1 MQHFIDM
8 KKMLLLIAVF
18 VASPCALLARG
29 EASDTTKVKNET
41 KEAAIAPVLDAAYL
55 KKQVDSLN
63 AKVELLQK
71 LSDGYEAQLALEK
84 QKHESDVNAKDKI
97 ISENSQTIKAKDNV
111 IQQLTNNLRTSDTN
125 VARLLNNSLYYPYSK
140 EAVERAVSK
149 FDEIKTA
156 ELRSSYGQ
164 LKILLNNY
172 GTYTDE
178 LRNLFIM
185 AESDKDFEN
194 PFKKTSQTYIDK
206 IRSTRYYLECYNK
219 DWTIPYL
226 NKIVDNAIKILKS
239 YDPKK
244 KELLRLQYLLDN

>member
-1 MQHFIDM
+1 M
-8 KKMLLLIAVF
+8 KKILLLIAVF

-29 EASDTTKVKNET
+29 EANDTTKVKKET
-41 KEAAIAPVLDAAYL
+41 KKAVIAPVLDAAYL
-55 KKQVDSLN
+55 QKQVDSLN
-63 AKVELLQK
+63 TKVKLLQE
-71 LSDGYEAQLALEK
+71 LSDGYKAQLELEK
-84 QKHESDVNAKDKI
+84 QKHQSDVNAKDKI
-97 ISENSQTIKAKDNV
+97 INDNSQMIKAKDNE
-111 IQQLTNNLRTSDTN
+111 IQQLNNNLKASDTN

-172 GTYTDE
+172 GMYTDE

-185 AESDKDFEN
+185 AESDKDFAN
-194 PFKKTSQTYIDK
+194 PFKNTAQTYIDK
-206 IRSTRYYLECYNK
+206 IRSTRYYCECYNK

-226 NKIVDNAIKILKS
+226 NKVVDNAIKILKV

-244 KELLRLQYLLDN
+244 KEPLRLQYLLGN